1 MNKSSTERLNA
12 KYLLAMFLMVFLC
25 LPEAFSQQRPQFRAL
40 VFSKT
45 TGFRHQSIPD
55 GVVAMKK
62 LAEKHRF
69 SVYTTEDEREFTK
82 EKLKNYDVIILVS
95 TTGTIFNA
103 EQKEAFEDFVRS
115 GKGVVGIHSA
125 TDTEYEWPW
134 YTGLIGG
141 QFAYHPHQQTA
152 RLKVVDRNH
161 PSTYHLQDNWLMTD
175 EWYAFKNFNEDVKV
189 LVELDE
195 TSYEVGEREGKSMG
209 MGRHPISWYHEYD
222 GGRLFYTG
230 LGHTDEAFQDE
241 SFLLHVL
248 GGIWYAALNRPF

>member
-1 MNKSSTERLNA
+1 MNKSSTQRSNS
-12 KYLLAMFLMVFLC
+12 KYLLAFVLMVFLC
-25 LPEAFSQQRPQFRAL
+25 LPEAISQQKPQFKAL

-45 TGFRHQSIPD
+45 KGFRHQSIPD

-69 SVYTTEDEREFTK
+69 SVYTTEDDREFTK

-152 RLKVVDRNH
+152 RLKVVDKNH
-161 PSTYHLQDNWLMTD
+161 PSTYHLPEYWLMTD

-195 TSYEVGEREGKSMG
+195 TSYEVGERDGKSMG
-209 MGRHPISWYHEYD
+209 MGTHPISWYHEYD
-222 GGRLFYTG
+222 GGRVFYTG
-230 LGHTDEAFQDE
+230 LGHTDEAFEDE
-241 SFLLHVL
+241 RFLLHVL